1 MAGRNVLITGV
12 GRGIGLET
20 CREFLKDER
29 IEKVVGTTRN
39 PEQHPLRGNDRLTL
53 IHSEF
58 SSEEGVKKMIL
69 KIADHLDSI
78 DYIVLNAGVLVNK
91 PLRDQEWKDFS
102 KTFTINAIS
111 QPYMVGCLLDYM
123 NTGAHVVTIGSVGG
137 MTGTSKFPGLSTYSP
152 SKAAI
157 AVWSEVMAVEE
168 EGYRFNSLA
177 LGAVNTEMLA
187 EAFPGYEAALGPNDM
202 ASYIKEFT
210 IEGGKYFNG
219 KTLQVS
225 VTSP

>member
-1 MAGRNVLITGV
+1 MVGKNVLITGV

-20 CREFLKDER
+20 CREFLKDKR
-29 IEKVVGTTRN
+29 IGKVVGTTRN
-39 PEQHPLRGNDRLTL
+39 PEQHPLSGEDRLTL

-58 SSEEGVKKMIL
+58 SLEEGVKRMIS
-69 KIADHLDSI
+69 KITDQLDSI

-91 PLRDQEWKDFS
+91 PLREQEWKDFS
-102 KTFTINAIS
+102 KTFTINAIA
-111 QPYMVGCLLDYM
+111 QPFMVGGLLDYM
-123 NTGAHVVTIGSVGG
+123 NKGAHVVTIGSVGG

-168 EGYRFNSLA
+168 EDYRFNTLA

-187 EAFPGYEAALGPNDM
+187 EAFPGYEAAIGPNDI
-202 ASYIKEFT
+202 ATYIKDFT

-219 KTLQVS
+219 KTLPVS
-225 VTSP
+225 VTNP